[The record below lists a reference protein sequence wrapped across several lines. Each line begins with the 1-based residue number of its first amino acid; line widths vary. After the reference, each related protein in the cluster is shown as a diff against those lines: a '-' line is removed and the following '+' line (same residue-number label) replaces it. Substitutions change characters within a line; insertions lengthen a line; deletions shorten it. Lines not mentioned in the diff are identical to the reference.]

1 MIITVTMNP
10 AIDKTVD
17 IQSFIHGG
25 LNRITRTCQDA
36 GGKGIN
42 VSKTI
47 RHLGGETVAAGFV
60 AGSTGEF
67 IEKAL
72 KEYGIRTDF
81 IPVEGETRTN
91 TKIVET
97 AGTVTEL
104 NEPGPEVTKEHVE
117 KLIQKLEEYASPDTL
132 VVLSGS
138 IPRGVDRN
146 IYGVIT
152 ERMHERGASVLLDA
166 DGGLFA
172 QSLYAAPDIVKP
184 NRVELEQYFGQPDA
198 KEKDLIRMGEE
209 LLEKGIQLVAISMG
223 SEGALF
229 LKKGCRIKCPGL
241 QVKAHST
248 VGAGDAMVA
257 ALAMAWQQHL
267 PFEKAAALGMATSA
281 GAVTTIG
288 TKPPTKEVVETLLGQ
303 VQIQYI

>member
-1 MIITVTMNP
+1 MIYTVTLN
-10 AIDKTVD
+10 ASIDYIGECENFTSGKVNVAT
-17 IQSFIHGG
+17 SENFYP
-25 LNRITRTCQDA
+25 

-47 RHLGGETVAAGFV
+47 HHLGGETVAAGFV

-97 AGTVTEL
+97 AGIVTEL

-117 KLIQKLEEYASPDTL
+117 KLIQKLEGYASPDTL

-288 TKPPTKEVVETLLGQ
+288 TKPPTKEMVETLLGQ